1 MPALPRKSQTSWT
14 NWAGNQTCSPTKI
27 ERPLTEAQLV
37 TIVKQAAKTGKRV
50 RPVGSGHSFTAIV
63 CTDDIIVS
71 LEHLNQ
77 VKAIDTEAGL
87 VTVQAG
93 ISLDHL
99 NQRLAQSGLAMTNLG
114 DIAYQSL
121 AGAISTGTHGTGA
134 RFGGLATQIR
144 GMRIVTATGD
154 VVSATPDEEPELFHT
169 ARVGLG
175 ALGIIAEL
183 TLAVEPA
190 FRIHAVEGPQPLSE
204 VLGQWPTSIATHD
217 HYEFFY
223 IPGTDM
229 AMTKANQRTIEA
241 PNPQPKVKHV
251 VDKILGENVGFGA
264 MTMLARRRPA
274 LIPKLRSIIVSQVG
288 QAEFI
293 DESYKVFASPRW
305 VRFVEMEYSVAVDD
319 VPVILSRIDQAVAE
333 AGIELLFPIEV
344 RAAAADDIPLSTAH
358 GRPTGYI
365 AVHRSKGHDYRP
377 YFELVEAIMDE
388 YNGRPHWGKMHFQT
402 ASNLA
407 PRYPQWHRFQ
417 AVRDEL
423 DPNRIFANPYLDR
436 VLG

>member
-264 MTMLARRRPA
+264 MTMLARRRPS
-274 LIPKLRSIIVSQVG
+274 LRPR
-288 QAEFI
+288 ANH
-293 DESYKVFASPRW
+293 KNAFASNH
-305 VRFVEMEYSVAVDD
+305 S
-319 VPVILSRIDQAVAE
+319 
-333 AGIELLFPIEV
+333 FP
-344 RAAAADDIPLSTAH
+344 L
-358 GRPTGYI
+358 RP
-365 AVHRSKGHDYRP
+365 
-377 YFELVEAIMDE
+377 
-388 YNGRPHWGKMHFQT
+388 
-402 ASNLA
+402 A
-407 PRYPQWHRFQ
+407 P
-417 AVRDEL
+417 
-423 DPNRIFANPYLDR
+423 
-436 VLG
+436 